1 MKELLILLIIVC
13 EFIFSNESKIVD
25 RIIKLT
31 DYQYNIIQD
40 YEVDISV
47 SMKVPAFRMP
57 KKRYKVYFMQPDL
70 IKVKSKG
77 FGILPK
83 TGIFTSPNDNF
94 DNLSDITIQYLDD
107 KNSNDIIL
115 SGLVIVDSLK
125 IEMPNEYSKLTFKP
139 IVEVRID
146 TSKWVIKSVITRID
160 TLKLFEIY
168 NDYDIV
174 DNDFY
179 MPIESEVKY
188 FLKDKKFSNWL
199 KKDINTVVGEES
211 NAEIKIA
218 LGSSCGFAMVEK
230 GRCLMSGH
238 KPEIKRSCIISSLVK
253 SAKFLFLNSL
263 Y

>member
-211 NAEIKIA
+211 NAETNELVEGNISVKYSNYKINRG
-218 LGSSCGFAMVEK
+218 LSKSIFEK
-230 GRCLMSGH
+230 
-238 KPEIKRSCIISSLVK
+238 
-253 SAKFLFLNSL
+253 
-263 Y
+263 

>member
-40 YEVDISV
+40 YEVDILV

-211 NAEIKIA
+211 NAETNELVEGNISVKYSNYKINRG
-218 LGSSCGFAMVEK
+218 LSKSIFEK
-230 GRCLMSGH
+230 
-238 KPEIKRSCIISSLVK
+238 
-253 SAKFLFLNSL
+253 
-263 Y
+263 

>member
-1 MKELLILLIIVC
+1 LKELLILLIIVC

-211 NAEIKIA
+211 NAETNELVEGNISVKYSNYKINRG
-218 LGSSCGFAMVEK
+218 LSKSIFEK
-230 GRCLMSGH
+230 
-238 KPEIKRSCIISSLVK
+238 
-253 SAKFLFLNSL
+253 
-263 Y
+263 